1 MYNFKIYLN
10 KPEENWIVDR
20 LYEEWYQNNL
30 EISTKDI
37 NAANIVWIISPWT
50 FDRIPKNVLKKKK
63 VICTIHHIDFDK
75 FSIFERIHF
84 RNLNRYVDLYHVI
97 SDPTEKSLRDITDKP
112 IWNNPWWI
120 DGKKWFNIP
129 NKSSLRKEFKLERD
143 KFYLGSFQ
151 RDTEG
156 KDLKSPKLSK
166 GPDRL
171 IEIILLYKQ
180 KFNNLE
186 VILSGTRR
194 QYLLEKLKMHKVNFH
209 YFELVN
215 DKTLNKLYNILD
227 LYVVSSRIEGGPQAI
242 YECSIAKV
250 PIIST
255 NVGVANKFL
264 HKDAIFE
271 MDNFLNAKPNT
282 EYSYN
287 AIQSQI
293 IPIGFKPFLNKLENI
308 IES

>member
-20 LYEEWYQNNL
+20 LYEEWYKNNL

-129 NKSSLRKEFKLERD
+129 NKSSLRKEFKLESD

-215 DKTLNKLYNILD
+215 DQTLNKLYNILD